1 MATTKKTPA
10 KKKPVARKT
19 KVDWLEV
26 RKEYLTDATT
36 SYAMLAKKYGVAT
49 RTLELRAKAEGWVEL
64 RQDLG
69 ERAFNDFT
77 QKLLDVKSGAQNRHL
92 QHYQNIQA
100 LVNKSI
106 QEMADG
112 RYFTVK
118 GQLVLDKKGKPIP
131 IPLDPF
137 KLEKLAKAAK
147 DAINGERVVLG
158 LPTSVSALTDAE
170 GGNVWGGFSDMVK
183 EAERVLKENG
193 EATSGGDS

>member
-1 MATTKKTPA
+1 MATAKKTPA

-26 RKEYLTDATT
+26 RKEYLTDATS
-36 SYAMLAKKYGVAT
+36 SYRSLAKKYGVSKETLQKRAT
-49 RTLELRAKAEGWVEL
+49 GEGWTEL
-64 RQDLG
+64 RQDLADK
-69 ERAFNDFT
+69 AFNNFT
-77 QKLLDVKSGAQNRHL
+77 QKLLDTKSEAQNRHL

-118 GQLVLDKKGKPIP
+118 GQLVLDKKNKPIP

-193 EATSGGDS
+193 EAASGSDT